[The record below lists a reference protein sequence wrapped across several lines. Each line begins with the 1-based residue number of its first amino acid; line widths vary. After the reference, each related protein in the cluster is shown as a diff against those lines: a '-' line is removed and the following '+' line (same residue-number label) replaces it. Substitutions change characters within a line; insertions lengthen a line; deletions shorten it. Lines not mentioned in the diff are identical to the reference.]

1 MLLMHKD
8 TPVAKVDVH
17 NHLILGYDEIYN
29 EKEIPL
35 GTKGNGK
42 TQEQILLSHWYK
54 SRSIPGTRPN
64 LRNIEEKIGIAKTDM
79 FYYSSGISITDTYW
93 LKEENDEILW
103 KDINYHD
110 NGFEPVKEII

>member
-42 TQEQILLSHWYK
+42 TQEQILLSH
-54 SRSIPGTRPN
+54 
-64 LRNIEEKIGIAKTDM
+64 
-79 FYYSSGISITDTYW
+79 
-93 LKEENDEILW
+93 
-103 KDINYHD
+103 
-110 NGFEPVKEII
+110 